1 MGKEEI
7 RTYLRRRKKWR
18 ELLNREPKKIN
29 QESPCSARGHSRKPL
44 VLPRGEYLLYIYK
57 LRRSRM
63 LYTLGALLC
72 RIEEGLF

>member
-44 VLPRGEYLLYIYK
+44 VLPRGEYLLYI
-57 LRRSRM
+57 
-63 LYTLGALLC
+63 
-72 RIEEGLF
+72 